1 MQLALFTSSVLLD
14 SYESERS
21 RPFAE
26 AVPGTFAAAEA
37 SSGFVWLAPRIEVVL
52 DESGTPKRIFPSFY
66 KDSDHIV
73 QTLSTWTDLSCAWNY
88 VYRDTHLSALRKRG
102 EWMQKPVRAQYVL
115 WWLPRLSMPT
125 HADAVLRLETLDH
138 LGSTPDAFTFRTAF
152 DASGQP
158 CRPPA

>member
-14 SYESERS
+14 SYESEKS

-26 AVPGTFAAAEA
+26 AVPGTFAAAEV

-52 DESGTPKRIFPSFY
+52 DESGTPKRTFPSFY

-102 EWMQKPVRAQYVL
+102 EWMRKPVRAQYVL

-125 HADAVLRLETLDH
+125 HADAVLRLETLDD

-152 DASGQP
+152 DASG
-158 CRPPA
+158 RPAVVRG